1 MLISSVESEWS
12 LWSNEILFSVYR
24 CVCKA
29 VSDTVHYPFHS
40 WDISSCKF
48 CSCNDAAM
56 INCESA
62 CKIMVENYANTGCGK
77 VIKGS
82 KVKHSYEASNCGSG
96 YGANVYTC
104 AWKMN
109 KKF

>member
-1 MLISSVESEWS
+1 
-12 LWSNEILFSVYR
+12 
-24 CVCKA
+24 
-29 VSDTVHYPFHS
+29 
-40 WDISSCKF
+40 
-48 CSCNDAAM
+48 M